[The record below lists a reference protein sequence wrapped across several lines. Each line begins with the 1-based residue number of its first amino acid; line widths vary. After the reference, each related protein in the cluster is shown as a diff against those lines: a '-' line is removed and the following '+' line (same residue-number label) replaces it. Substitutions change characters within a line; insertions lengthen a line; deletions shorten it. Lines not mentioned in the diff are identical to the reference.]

1 MAGKL
6 ELINTALARL
16 SENYI
21 LSLDESTTQQLV
33 ASAHYDTTLDA
44 LFREHPWNFA
54 TSNIELPRLLEYTA
68 FQFAYAYQLPSDFI
82 RLIEVYDTPNY
93 KVQGRTVLSDEKKCR
108 IRYVRRV
115 ADPSA
120 WDASFTEA
128 FTFRLAAALS
138 YAISHS
144 ASLSEQLNI
153 LAQQKTR
160 WAKALDSTEDVTDA
174 MDGVNSSI
182 YAARF

>member
-16 SENYI
+16 GERYI
-21 LSLDESTTQQLV
+21 ISLDEGSVPQLV

-54 TSNIELPRLLEYTA
+54 TDNIELPRLGDYTA
-68 FQFAYAYQLPSDFI
+68 YQFAYAFQLPSDFI
-82 RLIEVYDTPNY
+82 RLVEVYDTHNF
-93 KVQGRTVLSDEKKCR
+93 KVQGRTILTDEKKCK
-108 IRYVRRV
+108 IRYVKRV
-115 ADPSA
+115 VDPSA
-120 WDASFTEA
+120 WDAAFTEA
-128 FTFRLAAALS
+128 FTFRLAASMS

-144 ASLSEQLNI
+144 AALSEQLNI
-153 LAQQKTR
+153 LAQQRTR
-160 WAKALDSTEDVTDA
+160 WAKAIDSSEDVTDT
-174 MDGVNSSI
+174 MDGMNSSI